1 MICKNCKEKLE
12 NDAQF
17 CDNCG
22 AKVIVSRI
30 TFKQLVS
37 ELVINVFGIDSKFF
51 LTLKKMITSPDEVLR
66 EYLTG
71 VRKKY
76 VNPFA
81 FLAIGAGLSLIIFNY
96 FADDFINM
104 QSTLR
109 SEDAIQLR
117 KTANLD
123 LSSIKNISKEEL
135 QKMEINKKIAQ
146 KQLEVSENMMQFMLH
161 YYNLLTFL
169 FLPFYALLSK
179 WTYRKPH
186 NFGEH
191 IVMNSYLYG
200 LTTYF
205 SIIAFIAAML
215 IHPSIYFYSAIAYIL
230 YYLYAF
236 KKLYNLSVGKTA
248 LKFFRFIIGLLI
260 LGVILLVLIGLV
272 SYILGKFGIIKP

>member
-1 MICKNCKEKLE
+1 MICKNCEEKLE
-12 NDAQF
+12 NDARF

-30 TFKQLVS
+30 TFKQLVT

-51 LTLKKMITSPDEVLR
+51 LTLKKMVTSPDEVLT

-104 QSTLR
+104 QSNFR
-109 SEDAIQLR
+109 SEDISQLR
-117 KTANLD
+117 ETANLD
-123 LSSIKNISKEEL
+123 VSAFKNVSKEEL
-135 QKMEINKKIAQ
+135 QKMEKNKKMAQ
-146 KQLEVSENMMQFMLH
+146 KQLEVSENIMQFMLR

-205 SIIAFIAAML
+205 SIIAFFAAML
-215 IHPSIYFYSAIAYIL
+215 IHPSIYFYSIIAYIL

-236 KKLYNLSVGKTA
+236 KKLYKLSIGTSV
-248 LKFFRFIIGLLI
+248 LKFFRFLIGVLMF
-260 LGVILLVLIGLV
+260 GVILSVLIAIIV
-272 SYILGKFGIIKP
+272 FILAKFGLIKF

>member
-1 MICKNCKEKLE
+1 MICKNCEEKLE
-12 NDAQF
+12 NNAQF

-30 TFKQLVS
+30 TFKQLVT

-51 LTLKKMITSPDEVLR
+51 LTLKKMVTSPDEVLT

-104 QSTLR
+104 QSNFR
-109 SEDAIQLR
+109 SEDISQLR
-117 KTANLD
+117 ETANLD
-123 LSSIKNISKEEL
+123 VSAFKNVSKEEL
-135 QKMEINKKIAQ
+135 QKMEKNKKMAQ
-146 KQLEVSENMMQFMLH
+146 KQLEVSENIMQFMLR

-205 SIIAFIAAML
+205 SIIAFFAAML
-215 IHPSIYFYSAIAYIL
+215 IHPSIYFYSIIAYIL

-236 KKLYNLSVGKTA
+236 KKLYKLSIGTSV
-248 LKFFRFIIGLLI
+248 LKFFRFLIGVLMF
-260 LGVILLVLIGLV
+260 GVILSVLIAIIV
-272 SYILGKFGIIKP
+272 FILSKFGLIKF

>member
-1 MICKNCKEKLE
+1 MICKNCEEKLE
-12 NDAQF
+12 NNAQF

-30 TFKQLVS
+30 TFKQLVT

-51 LTLKKMITSPDEVLR
+51 LTLKKMVTSPDEVLT

-104 QSTLR
+104 QSNFR
-109 SEDAIQLR
+109 SEDISQLR
-117 KTANLD
+117 ETANLD
-123 LSSIKNISKEEL
+123 VSAFKNVSKEEL
-135 QKMEINKKIAQ
+135 QKMEKNKKMAQ
-146 KQLEVSENMMQFMLH
+146 KQLEVSENIMQFMLR

-205 SIIAFIAAML
+205 SIIAFFAAML
-215 IHPSIYFYSAIAYIL
+215 IHPSIYFYSIIAYIL

-236 KKLYNLSVGKTA
+236 KKLYKLSIGTSV
-248 LKFFRFIIGLLI
+248 LKFFRFLIGVLMF
-260 LGVILLVLIGLV
+260 GVILSVLIAIIV
-272 SYILGKFGIIKP
+272 FILAKFGLIKF

>member
-1 MICKNCKEKLE
+1 MICKNCEEKLE

-30 TFKQLVS
+30 TFRQLVT

-51 LTLKKMITSPDEVLR
+51 LTLKKMVTNPDEVLT

-104 QSTLR
+104 QSNFR
-109 SEDAIQLR
+109 SEDISQLR
-117 KTANLD
+117 ETANLD
-123 LSSIKNISKEEL
+123 VSAFKNVSKEEL
-135 QKMEINKKIAQ
+135 QKMEKNKKMAQ
-146 KQLEVSENMMQFMLH
+146 KQLEVSENIMQFMLR

-205 SIIAFIAAML
+205 SIIAFFAAML
-215 IHPSIYFYSAIAYIL
+215 IHPSIYFYSVIAYIL

-236 KKLYNLSVGKTA
+236 KKLYKLSIGTSV
-248 LKFFRFIIGLLI
+248 LKFFRFLIGVLLF
-260 LGVILLVLIGLV
+260 GVILSVLIAIIV
-272 SYILGKFGIIKP
+272 FILSKFGLIKF

>member
-272 SYILGKFGIIKP
+272 SYILSKFGIIKL

>member
-1 MICKNCKEKLE
+1 MICKNCEEKLE

-30 TFKQLVS
+30 TFRQLVT

-51 LTLKKMITSPDEVLR
+51 LTLKKMVTNPDEVLT

-104 QSTLR
+104 QSNFR
-109 SEDAIQLR
+109 SEDISQLR
-117 KTANLD
+117 ETANLD
-123 LSSIKNISKEEL
+123 VSAFKNVSKEEL
-135 QKMEINKKIAQ
+135 KKMERNKKMAQ
-146 KQLEVSENMMQFMLH
+146 KQLEVSENIMQFMLR

-205 SIIAFIAAML
+205 SIIAFFAAML
-215 IHPSIYFYSAIAYIL
+215 IHPSIYFYSVIAYIL

-236 KKLYNLSVGKTA
+236 KKLYKLSIGTSV
-248 LKFFRFIIGLLI
+248 LKFFRFLIGVLLF
-260 LGVILLVLIGLV
+260 GVILSVLIGII
-272 SYILGKFGIIKP
+272 SFILAKFGLIKF

>member
-236 KKLYNLSVGKTA
+236 KKLYNLSIGKTA

>member
-1 MICKNCKEKLE
+1 MICKNCEEKLE

-30 TFKQLVS
+30 TFKQLVT

-51 LTLKKMITSPDEVLR
+51 LTLKKMVTNPDEVLT

-104 QSTLR
+104 QSNFR
-109 SEDAIQLR
+109 SEDISQLR
-117 KTANLD
+117 ETANLD
-123 LSSIKNISKEEL
+123 VSAFKNVSKEEL
-135 QKMEINKKIAQ
+135 KKMERNKKMAQ
-146 KQLEVSENMMQFMLH
+146 KQLEVSENIMQFMLR

-205 SIIAFIAAML
+205 SIIAFFAAML
-215 IHPSIYFYSAIAYIL
+215 IHPSIYFYSVIAYIL

-236 KKLYNLSVGKTA
+236 KKLYKLSIGTSV
-248 LKFFRFIIGLLI
+248 LKFFRFLIGVLLF
-260 LGVILLVLIGLV
+260 GVILSVLIAIIV
-272 SYILGKFGIIKP
+272 FILSKFGLIKF